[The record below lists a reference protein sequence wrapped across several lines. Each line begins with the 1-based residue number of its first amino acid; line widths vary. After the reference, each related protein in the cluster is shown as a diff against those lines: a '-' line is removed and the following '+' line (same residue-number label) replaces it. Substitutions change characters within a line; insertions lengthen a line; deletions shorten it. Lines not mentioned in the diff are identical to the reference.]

1 MTSDSTHASRQ
12 HSRSVSQQE
21 VVSAGDL
28 DFHGGIE
35 GEAGE
40 KLVLGRENRDD
51 TEMDMTPMVDVTFLL
66 LIFFMVTAAFTA
78 QRSLPV
84 PTPKPDEPSTA
95 AVPQDEQDP
104 SSVTIIIDS
113 LNTYRIITN
122 DWEAE
127 APSEQEMRIKI
138 RDAGQGDSTGTR
150 PEKALIKAHIDAMHS
165 RVVAAMDAV
174 ADAKIGSIQ
183 FMVIEEDE

>member
-1 MTSDSTHASRQ
+1 MTS
-12 HSRSVSQQE
+12 HSENPVPPARSE
-21 VVSAGDL
+21 MISAGDL

-40 KLVLGRENRDD
+40 KLVLGGGKNRDE

-95 AVPQDEQDP
+95 AVPKEEQDP

-150 PEKALIKAHIDAMHS
+150 PEKALIKAHVDAMHS

-183 FMVIEEDE
+183 YMVIEEDE